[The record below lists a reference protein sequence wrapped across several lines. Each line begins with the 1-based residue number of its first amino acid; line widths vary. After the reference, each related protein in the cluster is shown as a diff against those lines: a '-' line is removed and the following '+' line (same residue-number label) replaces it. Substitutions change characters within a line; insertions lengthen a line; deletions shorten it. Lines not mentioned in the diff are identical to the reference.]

1 MNQFSEKIRGI
12 PFSWLII
19 AFLMNGLGLFALY
32 STSTYSI
39 ELSLHSRFVK
49 QILWLIPSLAIFFF
63 LLFISKKKI
72 HKYSYPIFG
81 LTFLVLF
88 IPYITGSVAG
98 TYRWISIGGMNFQ
111 PSEIIK
117 WVGVV
122 ALAKYLSDY
131 NLQIQKIHSMLIPIA
146 IMLIPTIVIVKQPDL
161 GSAIIIMSPLIPML
175 YWVGAKPFHI
185 LLLIAPIISI
195 LTAFNYYT
203 FTIWIVGLA
212 IILYLVRPNMKVS
225 LINFFSNIFIGLLT
239 PFLWNQLQPYQKERV
254 LVLLDLNRDPY
265 GVGYQVIQ
273 SQTAIGS
280 GGFWGK
286 GWQGGTQTHLKFLPE
301 QETDFI
307 FSVIGEEFGFFV
319 VSILIIFA
327 IFFIIGMIKAA
338 SKSSERFPSLVLIGI
353 ATLFMAHFFVNIS
366 MTINLLPVKGL
377 PLPFLSYGGTFLVS
391 CYGML
396 GLAMNM
402 SVETLE

>member
-1 MNQFSEKIRGI
+1 
-12 PFSWLII
+12 
-19 AFLMNGLGLFALY
+19 MNGLGLFALY

-39 ELSLHSRFVK
+39 ELSLQSRFVK
-49 QILWLIPSLAIFFF
+49 QILWLIPSLAVFFF
-63 LLFISKKKI
+63 LLFISMKKI

-111 PSEIIK
+111 PSEIMK
-117 WVGVV
+117 WVGVL
-122 ALAKYLSDY
+122 ALAKYLSDF
-131 NLQIQKIHSMLIPIA
+131 NLQIQKIQSMLIPIA
-146 IMLIPTIVIVKQPDL
+146 IMLIPTMVIVKQPDL

-254 LVLLDLNRDPY
+254 LVLLDLNRDPH

-319 VSILIIFA
+319 ISILIIFA
-327 IFFIIGMIKAA
+327 MFFIIGMIKAA
-338 SKSSERFPSLVLIGI
+338 FKSGERFPSLVLIGI

-402 SVETLE
+402 SVETFE